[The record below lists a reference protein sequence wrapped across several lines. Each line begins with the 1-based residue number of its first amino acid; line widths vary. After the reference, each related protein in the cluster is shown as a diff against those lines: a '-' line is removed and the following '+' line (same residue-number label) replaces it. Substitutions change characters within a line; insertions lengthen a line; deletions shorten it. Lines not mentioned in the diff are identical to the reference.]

1 MEALGRMA
9 IGALSRHT
17 GTNIETIRY
26 YERVGFWSEPPRSRG
41 AWP

>member
-17 GTNIETIRY
+17 GTNIETIRL
-26 YERVGFWSEPPRSRG
+26 SRSRTPSAG
-41 AWP
+41 RG